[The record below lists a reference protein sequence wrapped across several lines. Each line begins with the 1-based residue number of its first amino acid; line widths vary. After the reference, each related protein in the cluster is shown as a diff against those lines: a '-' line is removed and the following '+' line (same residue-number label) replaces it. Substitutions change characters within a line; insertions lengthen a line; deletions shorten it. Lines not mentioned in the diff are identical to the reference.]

1 MNLNHGHFVFADKK
15 TKTFK
20 IYALDSILGV
30 RNLFLRSVLAIA
42 FIFLGFKSF
51 SQAIS
56 VQANYTACPNQIVTV
71 TPVWNNVGGV
81 NYSLLSP
88 AGGSPS
94 SGALGNVSSFTISH
108 SSSVGVT
115 VTYTLSGTGTGGSGI
130 VTSTVFFNLQII
142 PPAPL
147 TLTNQ
152 IYYCPNQTAT
162 ITAPIGGFTYDLQGP
177 INILNN
183 PSNIITIPNLPAT
196 GANGVYTV
204 TCIGTCTAKGTT
216 TISVAPST
224 PLAINA
230 ASNVCQCSPVQLTSA
245 LNLGVNFQ
253 WYSPINQALCN
264 TPNCLIACPQPSDA
278 GVYTAYAELPWGVVS
293 CPRTA
298 TTQVNV
304 VATSPVAVAAS
315 PGNNVCQGDKL
326 SFSAVAGGAVGWIWN
341 GPQAFAASISN
352 PTINPAGPTNGGAY
366 TVTALFTNNII
377 TCSTTA
383 VTNVSVIAVNQP
395 VISMPSSVCQNGT
408 VSIGATASGAN
419 IYSWFGPN
427 SFSPTLNS
435 TQNSTVLTNI
445 QTNGSGIYY
454 VTAHFGSAATATCVS
469 SNSTQLN
476 VVPVNT
482 ITVIPPSQVCQPSN
496 GYLQCSAIGAS
507 SYTWVGPGGFSSPG
521 PNATVYYPT
530 PTASGIYT
538 VTAAF
543 NGGNIVCTNSGTAQ
557 LVVNPI
563 LNFSLVTRQQVCYN
577 TLLSVSGPTGATSY
591 TWTSSTGYQANT
603 KDILFPS
610 VQPSNAGTYTL
621 NVSLGPCITSA
632 STTIDVLTPVQFT
645 LVPHNRQICKG
656 DTTVLEAGVTG
667 GSQNYAYIWNPSV
680 YLDNPIG
687 SKKVAVPLGS
697 VIYNV
702 IAHDIACPNY
712 TIAQSFSVDVNQPP
726 IPSLV
731 LSKTSGCVPLMVEFD
746 PQFSSPSAITTYDF
760 GGLQRLQRDGKFSL
774 NFPSAG
780 TYSFTVY
787 TKGFNG
793 CSGEFAQPYPIE
805 VFPKPGSSISWEPQ
819 NPTTTDEIVFSSSA
833 INTPLLSKQWS
844 FSGGKPTVID
854 TAIKI
859 TNGSDTS
866 NAENPVRIYE
876 QIGKFPLMLIS
887 KNEKECVDTVVSY
900 ITITDDFRI
909 YIPNTFT
916 PNDDG
921 LNDFFG
927 VKGSGIKLEGFTFEV
942 TDRWGDVIFSTKDI
956 LEWWD
961 GKYKGNPVKAGT
973 YVYRVRAVG
982 LNGEGRR
989 EIVNYFNLVR

>member
-1 MNLNHGHFVFADKK
+1 MALNKLTFNALTQKPFFQEAGWLNLIKNNMRILKKVLVFAL
-15 TKTFK
+15 TF
-20 IYALDSILGV
+20 
-30 RNLFLRSVLAIA
+30 F
-42 FIFLGFKSF
+42 GFELY
-51 SQAIS
+51 SQAIIVS
-56 VQANYTACPNQIVTV
+56 PVYTACPNQTIMI
-71 TPVWNNVGGV
+71 TPQWNNVGGV
-81 NYSLLSP
+81 NYFLQSP
-88 AGGSPS
+88 NGGNPA
-94 SGALGNVSSFTISH
+94 SGALGPVGSFTISCAIPTAT
-108 SSSVGVT
+108 SI
-115 VTYTLSGTGTGGSGI
+115 TYTLSGTGNGQSGA
-130 VTSTVFFNLQII
+130 VTSTVFFNLNIV

-147 TLTNQ
+147 TITNQ
-152 IYYCPNQTAT
+152 IFYCPGQTAT
-162 ITAPIGGFTYDLQGP
+162 LTAPIGGFTYDLNGP
-177 INILNN
+177 INQLGNT
-183 PSNIITIPNLPAT
+183 SNIITIANLPAT
-196 GANGVYTV
+196 GGSGVYTI
-204 TCIGTCTAKGTT
+204 TSIGSCTAYGTT

-230 ASNVCQCSPVQLTSA
+230 TSNVCQCTAVNLTSA

-264 TPNCLIACPQPSDA
+264 TPNCLLACPQASDS

-298 TTQVNV
+298 TTLVNV
-304 VATSPVAVAAS
+304 VQTNPVAAAAS
-315 PGNNVCQGDKL
+315 PGSYLCQGDKL
-326 SFSAVAGGAVGWIWN
+326 SFSAVAGGAVGWTWN

-352 PTINPAGPTNGGAY
+352 PTINPVGPTNGGNY

-377 TCSTTA
+377 TCSTSA
-383 VTNVSVIAVNQP
+383 VVTVSVITVNQP
-395 VISMPSSVCQNGT
+395 VINMPSSVCQNAT
-408 VSIGATASGAN
+408 ISISAQAAGATSYN
-419 IYSWFGPN
+419 WFGPN
-427 SFSPTLNS
+427 SFSPTASS
-435 TQNSTVLTNI
+435 TIIPNI

-454 VTAHFGSAATATCVS
+454 VTARFGSPSTATCAS

-482 ITVIPPSQVCQPSN
+482 VTVIPPSQVCQPNN
-496 GYLQCSAIGAS
+496 GQLQCSAIGAN
-507 SYTWVGPGGFSSPG
+507 SYTWVGPGGFSAPG

-530 PTASGIYT
+530 PNSSGIYT

-543 NGGNIVCTNSGTAQ
+543 SGGNITCLNTNTVQ
-557 LVVNPI
+557 LTVNPI
-563 LNFSLVTRQQVCYN
+563 LSFSLIPRQQACYN
-577 TLLSVSGPTGATSY
+577 TPLGVLGPAGATSY
-591 TWTSSTGYQANT
+591 TWSSSNGFSSNS
-603 KDILFPS
+603 KDINFPS
-610 VQPSNAGTYTL
+610 VQPNNSGTYTL

-632 STTIDVLTPVQFT
+632 STTIEVLTPVQFT
-645 LVPHNRQICKG
+645 LVPHSREICKG

-680 YLDNPIG
+680 YLENPIG
-687 SKKVAVPLGS
+687 PKKVAVPLGS

-712 TIAQSFSVDVNQPP
+712 TIAQSFSVNVNQPP
-726 IPSLV
+726 VPTLILD
-731 LSKTSGCVPLMVEFD
+731 KTSGCVPLTVEFN
-746 PQFSSPSAITTYDF
+746 PQFTSPSAITTYDF

-787 TKGFNG
+787 TKGING

-805 VFPKPGSSISWEPQ
+805 VFPKPVSSISWEPQ

-833 INTPLLSKQWS
+833 VNGPLINKTWS
-844 FSGGKPTVID
+844 FSGGKPTIID
-854 TAIKI
+854 TSIVV

-866 NAENPVRIYE
+866 NADYPVRIYE
-876 QIGKFPLMLIS
+876 FIGKYPLMLIS
-887 KNEKECVDTVVSY
+887 KNEKECSDTVVKY
-900 ITITDDFRI
+900 ISITDDFRI

-921 LNDFFG
+921 VNDLFG

-961 GKYKGNPVKAGT
+961 GKYKGNPVKTGT
-973 YVYRVRAVG
+973 YIYRVRAVG